1 MNLAFPP
8 AARLRSPREFEV
20 VLAGGRRLQEKWLTA
35 AMRSNELSH
44 ARIGFAISARA
55 VPAATDR
62 NRIKRQA
69 RESFR
74 LHRAQLPPL
83 DIVML
88 ARSGAGTV
96 ASGEL
101 RAALE
106 RLWQKMVQTGA
117 K

>member
-1 MNLAFPP
+1 M
-8 AARLRSPREFEV
+8 

-44 ARIGFAISARA
+44 ARIGFAISVRA

-74 LHRAQLPPL
+74 LHRAQLPAL